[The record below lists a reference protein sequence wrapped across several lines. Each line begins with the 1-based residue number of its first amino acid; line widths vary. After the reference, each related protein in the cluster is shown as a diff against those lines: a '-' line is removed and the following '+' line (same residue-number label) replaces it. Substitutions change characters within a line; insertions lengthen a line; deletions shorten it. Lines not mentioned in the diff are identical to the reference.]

1 MKTKAETIK
10 ILQKNSKKLGIIVP
24 DFLYTE
30 VKNFKK
36 NKIFFLN
43 QINKKFKY
51 NPIIIR
57 SSSKNEDTRKFTNAG
72 KYDSIILKK
81 YSDSDII
88 KSINSI
94 IKKFKNSNDQIII
107 QNLIKNTKYTGV
119 IFTRNI
125 NNLSNSNI
133 KGDQNIEDS
142 YFTFMDDKKKLLFLK
157 KYLINKALFCV
168 KSMRSHPFLENFQIH
183 INHLPQNL
191 HRLLETYL
199 SPYYAK
205 YSFFC
210 FQFP

>member
-94 IKKFKNSNDQIII
+94 IKKFKNSNEQIII

-133 KGDQNIEDS
+133 KCDQNIEDS
-142 YFTFMDDKKKLLFLK
+142 YFTFMDDKKKTAIFK
-157 KYLINKALFCV
+157 KIFN
-168 KSMRSHPFLENFQIH
+168 
-183 INHLPQNL
+183 
-191 HRLLETYL
+191 
-199 SPYYAK
+199 
-205 YSFFC
+205 
-210 FQFP
+210 

>member
-133 KGDQNIEDS
+133 KGDQNIEDN
-142 YFTFMDDKKKLLFLK
+142 YFTFMDDKKKTAIFK
-157 KYLINKALFCV
+157 KIFN
-168 KSMRSHPFLENFQIH
+168 
-183 INHLPQNL
+183 
-191 HRLLETYL
+191 
-199 SPYYAK
+199 
-205 YSFFC
+205 
-210 FQFP
+210 

>member
-51 NPIIIR
+51 KPIIIR

-107 QNLIKNTKYTGV
+107 QNLIKNTKYAGV

-125 NNLSNSNI
+125 NNLS
-133 KGDQNIEDS
+133 
-142 YFTFMDDKKKLLFLK
+142 
-157 KYLINKALFCV
+157 
-168 KSMRSHPFLENFQIH
+168 
-183 INHLPQNL
+183 
-191 HRLLETYL
+191 
-199 SPYYAK
+199 PYYIINYDSSGK
-205 YSFFC
+205 TDVINLWKKR
-210 FQFP
+210 

>member
-1 MKTKAETIK
+1 MKTNAETIK
-10 ILQKNSKKLGIIVP
+10 ILQKNSKKLGIIVL

-142 YFTFMDDKKKLLFLK
+142 YFTFMDDKKKTAIFK
-157 KYLINKALFCV
+157 KIFN
-168 KSMRSHPFLENFQIH
+168 
-183 INHLPQNL
+183 
-191 HRLLETYL
+191 
-199 SPYYAK
+199 
-205 YSFFC
+205 
-210 FQFP
+210 

>member
-133 KGDQNIEDS
+133 KCDQNIEDS
-142 YFTFMDDKKKLLFLK
+142 YFTFMDDKKKTAIFK
-157 KYLINKALFCV
+157 KIFN
-168 KSMRSHPFLENFQIH
+168 
-183 INHLPQNL
+183 
-191 HRLLETYL
+191 
-199 SPYYAK
+199 
-205 YSFFC
+205 
-210 FQFP
+210 

>member
-36 NKIFFLN
+36 NKTFFLN

-94 IKKFKNSNDQIII
+94 IKKFKNSNEQIII

-133 KGDQNIEDS
+133 KCDQNIEDS
-142 YFTFMDDKKKLLFLK
+142 YFTFMDDKKKTAIFK
-157 KYLINKALFCV
+157 KIFN
-168 KSMRSHPFLENFQIH
+168 
-183 INHLPQNL
+183 
-191 HRLLETYL
+191 
-199 SPYYAK
+199 
-205 YSFFC
+205 
-210 FQFP
+210 

>member
-10 ILQKNSKKLGIIVP
+10 ILQKNSKKLGIIVL

-94 IKKFKNSNDQIII
+94 IKKFKNSNEQIII

-133 KGDQNIEDS
+133 KCDQNIEDS
-142 YFTFMDDKKKLLFLK
+142 YFTFMDDKKKTAIFK
-157 KYLINKALFCV
+157 KIFN
-168 KSMRSHPFLENFQIH
+168 
-183 INHLPQNL
+183 
-191 HRLLETYL
+191 
-199 SPYYAK
+199 
-205 YSFFC
+205 
-210 FQFP
+210 

>member
-10 ILQKNSKKLGIIVP
+10 ILQKNSKKLVIIVP

-94 IKKFKNSNDQIII
+94 IKKFKNSNEQIII

-133 KGDQNIEDS
+133 KCDQNIEDS
-142 YFTFMDDKKKLLFLK
+142 YFTFMDDKKKTAIFK
-157 KYLINKALFCV
+157 KIFN
-168 KSMRSHPFLENFQIH
+168 
-183 INHLPQNL
+183 
-191 HRLLETYL
+191 
-199 SPYYAK
+199 
-205 YSFFC
+205 
-210 FQFP
+210 

>member
-107 QNLIKNTKYTGV
+107 QNLIKNTKYAGV

-133 KGDQNIEDS
+133 KCDQNIEDS
-142 YFTFMDDKKKLLFLK
+142 YFTFMDDKKKTAIFK
-157 KYLINKALFCV
+157 KIFN
-168 KSMRSHPFLENFQIH
+168 
-183 INHLPQNL
+183 
-191 HRLLETYL
+191 
-199 SPYYAK
+199 
-205 YSFFC
+205 
-210 FQFP
+210 

>member
-10 ILQKNSKKLGIIVP
+10 ILQKNSKKLGIIVL

-51 NPIIIR
+51 KPIIIR

-81 YSDSDII
+81 Y
-88 KSINSI
+88 
-94 IKKFKNSNDQIII
+94 
-107 QNLIKNTKYTGV
+107 
-119 IFTRNI
+119 
-125 NNLSNSNI
+125 
-133 KGDQNIEDS
+133 
-142 YFTFMDDKKKLLFLK
+142 
-157 KYLINKALFCV
+157 LINKALFCG